1 MDNLSLG
8 NFFRIEG
15 SAFVDGK
22 KNFFKGAM
30 HEMEKVVVVVVCLVD
45 HEIN

>member
-1 MDNLSLG
+1 MNNLSLG
-8 NFFRIEG
+8 NLFRIKG

-22 KNFFKGAM
+22 KNFFKGVM

-45 HEIN
+45 HAIY